1 MPRMKLSPRVTTN
14 PVPEPNGSLPPGL
27 PRRLR
32 VILRHRRMGTD
43 PPDNPGRVPVAALQF
58 MLTLGGH
65 SARADWASRNQKDE
79 YGDNGDGET
88 THR

>member
-1 MPRMKLSPRVTTN
+1 
-14 PVPEPNGSLPPGL
+14 
-27 PRRLR
+27 
-32 VILRHRRMGTD
+32 MGTD
-43 PPDNPGRVPVAALQF
+43 PPDNPGRVPVAALQL